1 VVGFHT
7 DAVTFFFQGEKK
19 EMPTLKMEGPTCDLA
34 HGGREG
40 GREGGEGGGSEPAG
54 GVGIGV
60 FDYGV

>member
-7 DAVTFFFQGEKK
+7 DAVTFFFREKK
-19 EMPTLKMEGPTCDLA
+19 RKCLLLRWKDQPAIWHT
-34 HGGREG
+34 EG